1 MSKES
6 PVNPNRVEWSGENP
20 GIYLKET
27 ADGPWTALAL
37 YFKVVIS
44 PRGRGK
50 GIVVLANPD
59 KAAGV
64 AANNFC
70 ITDNEK
76 MMRWLIQDY
85 GRHFA
90 SFKGKVG
97 LEAMS
102 YLPMD
107 EADTSG
113 DAIESY
119 AETMNG
125 GGKSVELRWSGLGK
139 PYCVDVPPTQSGT
152 GKHQMYSAFAHARS
166 GSIIVDGQALPG
178 KIFDRPFLGGTG
190 RTAFL
195 AFSETWL
202 SPA

>member
-1 MSKES
+1 MSTES
-6 PVNPNRVEWSGENP
+6 AVNPNRVEWSGENP

-44 PRGRGK
+44 ARGR
-50 GIVVLANPD
+50 
-59 KAAGV
+59 
-64 AANNFC
+64 C
-70 ITDNEK
+70 T
-76 MMRWLIQDY
+76 R
-85 GRHFA
+85 
-90 SFKGKVG
+90 
-97 LEAMS
+97 
-102 YLPMD
+102 
-107 EADTSG
+107 G
-113 DAIESY
+113 DAITSY
-119 AETMNG
+119 AETMKG

-139 PYCVDVPPTQSGT
+139 PYCVEVPPAQSGT
-152 GKHQMYSAFAHARS
+152 GKHQMYSLLTHARS

-190 RTAFL
+190 RTAVL